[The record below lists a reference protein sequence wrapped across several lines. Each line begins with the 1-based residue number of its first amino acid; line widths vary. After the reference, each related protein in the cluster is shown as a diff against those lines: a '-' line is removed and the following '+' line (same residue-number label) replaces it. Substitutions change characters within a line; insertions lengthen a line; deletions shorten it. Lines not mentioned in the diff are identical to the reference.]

1 MIIKKIS
8 IIFLV
13 FSAVCFLAVTAFS
26 TSCFPTA
33 GDMESSAE
41 QETAEPAESGNGSEN
56 VSGEEEFD
64 SLLET
69 GGFIEVFNSFY
80 YIDSDIQEIKHI
92 GSDESSFYMLLET
105 VENSQEVEKHYRNK
119 KAQSIWSRA
128 VIYEKSADDIEDKF
142 LEGEDENIPVYKYTY
157 NSNNKDEVVNVLI
170 KGLEEDRT
178 RIMIIYWNLQ

>member
-13 FSAVCFLAVTAFS
+13 FPVVCFFMIAAFA
-26 TSCFPTA
+26 TSCFPSVSDT
-33 GDMESSAE
+33 ESPAE
-41 QETAEPAESGNGSEN
+41 QETAEPAESDNGSKN
-56 VSGEEEFD
+56 VSAEEDFD

-69 GGFIEVFNSFY
+69 KGFIEVFNSFY
-80 YIDSDIQEIKHI
+80 YIDSDIREIKHI
-92 GSDESSFYMLLET
+92 GGDDSSFYMLLET
-105 VENSQEVEKHYRNK
+105 DENPQKVEEHYKNK
-119 KAQSIWSRA
+119 KAQSIWNRA

-142 LEGEDENIPVYKYTY
+142 LEEEDKNIPIYKYTY

-178 RIMIIYWNLQ
+178 RVMIIYWNLQ